1 MFILRANSFL
11 YKMNLATLDL
21 EGVLIPEIWI
31 SFAEAAGIPELRRTT
46 RDEPDYDKLMRY
58 RLGILSERGIRLS
71 DISAVI
77 DTLEPLDGA
86 VDFIRWLQSRTRTV
100 ILSDTFEQFAAPLMA
115 KLGNPTLFCHELVID
130 AKGFVSG
137 YKLRM
142 PDQKRKAVEAFRSLN
157 FKVISTGDSYND
169 LSMLRAAD
177 NAVLFKPTEKFAAEN
192 PDLPVARDYA
202 DLKEFFSKFVG
213 A

>member
-1 MFILRANSFL
+1 
-11 YKMNLATLDL
+11 MNLATLDL
-21 EGVLIPEIWI
+21 EGVLVPEIWI
-31 SFAEAAGIPELRRTT
+31 AFADAAGIPELRRTT

-58 RLGILSERGIRLS
+58 RLGILADKGVKLA
-71 DISAVI
+71 DIKRVI
-77 DTLEPLDGA
+77 STLEPLDGA
-86 VDFIRWLQSRTRTV
+86 VEFIGWLKSKTRTV
-100 ILSDTFEQFAAPLMA
+100 ILSDTFEQFASPLMA
-115 KLGNPTLFCHELVID
+115 KLGYPTLFCHELEISPD
-130 AKGFVSG
+130 GAVSG
-137 YKLRM
+137 YRLRM